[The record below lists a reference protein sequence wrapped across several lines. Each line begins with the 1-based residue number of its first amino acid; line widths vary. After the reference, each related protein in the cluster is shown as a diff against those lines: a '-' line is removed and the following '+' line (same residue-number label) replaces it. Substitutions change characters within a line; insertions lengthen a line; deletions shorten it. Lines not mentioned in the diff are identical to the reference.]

1 MKKLIKKPHDE
12 EFFWWKIRWNI
23 EREPWNNLDCKM
35 SVDIENKFRNKVW
48 VTLSKELWFH
58 LNNKLTRDLWLKL
71 CVRIIGAFRW
81 ELDRKL
87 NEKID

>member
-1 MKKLIKKPHDE
+1 MKKLIKKPHDG

-48 VTLSKELWFH
+48 GTLSKELWFN
-58 LNNKLTRDLWLKL
+58 LNNGLTHKLWLKL
-71 CVRIIGAFRW
+71 HVGIKRAFMR